1 MRYSVPVN
9 APEEVAALAAAGAS
23 ELYCGYQDAWWTE
36 HYGNHDSASRRQGLA
51 NLSTSD
57 ELKATVRAA
66 REHGLPIHLALNS
79 RYTEPQLDHL
89 VELCAN
95 FNNWGGTG
103 VILSDLG
110 LLWRLNDIYSRD
122 GDLDITLSLL
132 AVAQN
137 TATLRVFH
145 RLNVSRVVFPRFV
158 SWQEAGSLLSGVP
171 GMKGSVM
178 AFFDKCPLVDGYC
191 RHRHLVSYPD
201 RAQGEGLPAGD
212 AVTGSGAGKT
222 RAMSDADNSLD
233 DGAEPLYTFDTTYRT
248 HACLGKS
255 CTYLEPYPCAAC
267 HLLHFEQ
274 AGVDTAK
281 IGGRGRPLE
290 ERLRALRFL
299 REAEGLESDM
309 ERIDLYQKTFG
320 QRCACYYGEAT
331 QSRYAIEPLDT
342 PDITDSRW
350 GRVYVGSQ
358 TDTNE
363 FQRALMSLCRG
374 DLPKGDK
381 PLTLLVPPLS
391 NGILGAFVTMLPT
404 LISCV
409 PYYTHV
415 AVNDLGTLAALTDA
429 LAPHASVFFDPAND
443 TVRVYS
449 PVEPTMGTLL
459 ARMDDV
465 GDVLRYQSPTMNPS
479 RPVWDLEGR
488 PRMLM
493 YAVPPFELTKHWLT
507 PSLTE
512 PSAQKALSWLFSWSD
527 IPYEFEV

>member
-1 MRYSVPVN
+1 
-9 APEEVAALAAAGAS
+9 
-23 ELYCGYQDAWWTE
+23 
-36 HYGNHDSASRRQGLA
+36 
-51 NLSTSD
+51 
-57 ELKATVRAA
+57 
-66 REHGLPIHLALNS
+66 
-79 RYTEPQLDHL
+79 
-89 VELCAN
+89 
-95 FNNWGGTG
+95 
-103 VILSDLG
+103 
-110 LLWRLNDIYSRD
+110 
-122 GDLDITLSLL
+122 
-132 AVAQN
+132 
-137 TATLRVFH
+137 
-145 RLNVSRVVFPRFV
+145 
-158 SWQEAGSLLSGVP
+158 
-171 GMKGSVM
+171 
-178 AFFDKCPLVDGYC
+178 VDGYC

-201 RAQGEGLPAGD
+201 RAQREGFP
-212 AVTGSGAGKT
+212 VRGAITSVGAEQG
-222 RAMSDADNSLD
+222 RAMPDADNSLD
-233 DGAEPLYTFDTTYRT
+233 DGADPLYTFDTTYRT
-248 HACLGKS
+248 HACLGRS

-267 HLLHFEQ
+267 HLRYFER

-299 REAEGLESDM
+299 REAEGLERDM
-309 ERIDLYQKTFG
+309 VRIELSQQTFG
-320 QRCACYYGEAT
+320 QPCACYYGEAT

-358 TDTNE
+358 TDTEE
-363 FQRALMSLCRG
+363 FQRALMILCRG
-374 DLPKGDK
+374 DFPIEDK

-391 NGILGAFVTMLPT
+391 NGMLGAFVTMLPT
-404 LISCV
+404 LIAHV
-409 PYYTHV
+409 PYDTHV
-415 AVNDLGTLAALTDA
+415 AVNDLGALAALTEA
-429 LAPHASVFFDPAND
+429 LAPHARVFFDPAND

-449 PVEPTMGTLL
+449 PVEPTIGTLL

-512 PSAQKALSWLFSWSD
+512 PSAQKALGWLFSWSD